1 MDLIIFL
8 SLLTVGYV
16 FGRLAESRHFASI
29 REREEKLKNV
39 LTLSTRLPPLTSPP
53 MTPVLVGGNVV
64 IAVDYFKMIA
74 ASLRGFLGGRVT
86 AYETLLE
93 RGRREAILRMKDA
106 ARQQGAKQIFNVKLE
121 TSSIG
126 QGQGGRS
133 FSVEVYAYGTAMV
146 AGERQSD
153 VDSAA

>member
-1 MDLIIFL
+1 MDLIVFL

-16 FGRLAESRHFASI
+16 FGRLAENRHFASI
-29 REREEKLKNV
+29 RKREAELQNV
-39 LTLSTRLPPLTSPP
+39 LTFSARLPPLTSPP

-64 IAVDYFKMIA
+64 IAIDYFKMIA

-93 RGRREAILRMKDA
+93 RARREAILRMKDA
-106 ARQQGAKQIFNVKLE
+106 ARQHGAEQIFNVKLE

-126 QGQGGRS
+126 QGQGGGS
-133 FSVEVYAYGTAMV
+133 LSVEVYAYGTAMV
-146 AGERQSD
+146 AGTK
-153 VDSAA
+153 AK